1 MWNGFTPEMEGV
13 TIAAIFIALSAFA
26 SWRLRK
32 GPANKSASRSAS
44 DPWPAEPAIS
54 TQNIAQV
61 R

>member
-44 DPWPAEPAIS
+44 DPSPTA
-54 TQNIAQV
+54 